1 MSGIGLLFTVRM
13 TLCRIFICAT
23 RDLFLECVVC
33 VLDLRVIII
42 M

>member
-1 MSGIGLLFTVRM
+1 MSGILFTVRL
-13 TLCRIFICAT
+13 TLCRIFNCAT
-23 RDLFLECVVC
+23 RDLFLEYVIC